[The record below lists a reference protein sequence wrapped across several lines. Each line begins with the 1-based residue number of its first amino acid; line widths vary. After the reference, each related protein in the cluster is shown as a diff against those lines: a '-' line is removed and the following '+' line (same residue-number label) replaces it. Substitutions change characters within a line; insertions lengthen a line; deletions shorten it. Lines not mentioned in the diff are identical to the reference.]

1 MLCSM
6 TCCTHMSIYLAME
19 ILPED
24 GILSRS
30 IMDFIK
36 ERQLTWLEHIIKM
49 DPKQNMRRLVKNALI
64 QHPRRGGH
72 SPSTAKISG
81 TQTRKPLTA
90 IGEIDCNDPNALF
103 KGMDYDY
110 CEISPRLARRRE
122 KATTKVGSAEEGRGR
137 SESRAERYAKQQR
150 IQAEQENKQQQ
161 ESSGL
166 FLVLF
171 SFTKQ
176 EDETPKTHAH
186 MNITYCTP

>member
-90 IGEIDCNDPNALF
+90 IGEIDCNDPNALLREWTMIIAKF
-103 KGMDYDY
+103 PQGWHDGVKK
-110 CEISPRLARRRE
+110 RLRKWGAR
-122 KATTKVGSAEEGRGR
+122 KKD
-137 SESRAERYAKQQR
+137 
-150 IQAEQENKQQQ
+150 
-161 ESSGL
+161 
-166 FLVLF
+166 
-171 SFTKQ
+171 
-176 EDETPKTHAH
+176 EDEARAAQRDTRSNNEFKRNRRINNNKSHLDCFLFFSHLQSKKTRPPKLTPT
-186 MNITYCTP
+186 